1 MMEMRKSMRG
11 SALLSV
17 ALALLLVIGW
27 YAFSPG
33 LTGPVFFDDQ
43 VHLPKLAGSGN
54 GIQTQEDVIRLILPD
69 DGGSGR
75 SLAFLSLLLDDNGW
89 PSSPG
94 TFKRTNLLI
103 HLLNGVLVFVFLRG
117 LTRLMRPAGSAPPHA
132 DWVALAG
139 AALWLLH
146 PLHLSPVMMVIQ
158 RMTLLGGT
166 FSLLALIAYLH
177 GRRIAPGHPRAALFW
192 LVPVFGACLVLGI
205 LSKETAFMTLGYVAV
220 LELTVL
226 GADRPPRPAW
236 WRPWSAVF
244 LVLPLA
250 LLGLYLALV
259 FGTMADA
266 YQARAF
272 TLGERLMTEGRVL
285 MQYLRVILLPS
296 LTESTPFRD
305 DFTISHGLIDPPQTL
320 AALGVIALLLLLATL
335 KRRAWPLFA
344 LAVLW
349 FFMGHLL
356 EGTVLPLEIY
366 FEHRNYLPMLGPL
379 FALCY
384 GMLSVPLAYRHLAAA
399 GLLGMITLVGTITW
413 GSAGVWGNAE
423 SIAIL
428 WSAERPASHRAQ
440 VAALNYWA
448 SRRDWGRLRTQLDR
462 ATAANP
468 TNANFPLYRFAVEH
482 CTDPRL
488 PSLDSSLDEIAR
500 AVPTA
505 PLDYG
510 SLEGIHWMMDEDQK
524 GHCRL
529 APGDLDRIFDIYL
542 ASPKFTANRHAHRQ
556 LATLLARYRRQQGDL
571 DGTIR
576 ALDRAYAAS
585 PSFTTALEQAYF
597 LASAGLIA
605 DAQRYVQIAAATPPA
620 SLYEWLERDR
630 RVAMYQG
637 LMREKQAPDSTQ
649 TTTAEPD
656 RKGGVQPPQVP

>member
-1 MMEMRKSMRG
+1 MVMHASVRG
-11 SALLSV
+11 P
-17 ALALLLVIGW
+17 ALAVIALPLLIALGW
-27 YAFSPG
+27 LTFSPG
-33 LTGPVFFDDQ
+33 LSGPLFFDDR

-75 SLAFLSLLLDDNGW
+75 SLSYLSLLLDDNGW
-89 PSSPG
+89 PSSPR

-103 HLLNGVLVFVFLRG
+103 HLLNAVLVFVFLRG
-117 LTRLMRPAGSAPPHA
+117 LTRLVRPAGSGTAHP

-205 LSKETAFMTLGYVAV
+205 LSKETAFMTLAYVTV

-236 WRPWSAVF
+236 WRPWSVAF

-250 LLGLYLALV
+250 LLGLYLGLI
-259 FGTMADA
+259 FGNMAGA

-296 LTESTPFRD
+296 LTQSTPFRD
-305 DFTISHGLIDPPQTL
+305 DFTISHGLLDPPRTL
-320 AALGVIALLLLLATL
+320 AALGVIVLLLAL
-335 KRRAWPLFA
+335 AIRKRRAWPLFA

-356 EGTVLPLEIY
+356 EGTVLPLELY

-384 GMLSVPLAYRHLAAA
+384 GVLSVPLAYRHLAAA
-399 GLLGMITLVGTITW
+399 GLLGMIALVGTITW

-428 WSAERPASHRAQ
+428 WSAERPASRRAQ
-440 VAALNYWA
+440 DAALNYWA
-448 SRRDWGRLRTQLDR
+448 NRHDWGRLRSQLDR

-468 TNANFPLYRFAVEH
+468 TNANLPLYRFAVEH

-488 PSLDSSLDEIAR
+488 PSLDSSMDEIAR
-500 AVPTA
+500 VVPMA
-505 PLDYG
+505 PLDFG
-510 SLEGIHWMMDEDQK
+510 SLEGIRWLIDEDRK

-529 APGDLDRIFDIYL
+529 APGDLGRIFDIYL

-556 LATLLARYRRQQGDL
+556 LATLLARYRQQQGDL

-585 PSFTTALEQAYF
+585 PSFTIALDQAYF
-597 LASAGLIA
+597 LASAGLLD
-605 DAQRYVQIAAATPPA
+605 DAQRYVNIAAATPPA
-620 SLYEWLERDR
+620 TLFEWLERDR
-630 RVAMYQG
+630 TVAMYRD
-637 LMREKQAPDSTQ
+637 LLREKQAPDSTQ
-649 TTTAEPD
+649 TTNAEPD
-656 RKGGVQPPQVP
+656 QEGGVKTP